1 MSEEKE
7 NEEQEVKED
16 EEENAKINPQPG
28 GSAAEQLP
36 EDDREPGSDA
46 EPVQADRSST
56 GVLEPVEVAETQAD
70 LPDDAE
76 QLRGPQKT
84 ENVGNS
90 IPTDVL
96 EPVEEAETQAD
107 LPDDT
112 EQLRGPQRKENIG
125 NATATV
131 KVVLLPEGHV
141 MTVAFAIGL
150 SIQELKRHLALEL
163 RVPPEVLQISLDGRV
178 VEEQQSLMQ
187 LGVRPHS
194 STRME
199 MSSTDPN
206 THPLRPLRPPE
217 HDNMQDVITVRV
229 QTDEGVFQEVVVE
242 IERPLQ
248 RKAFLGGYRH
258 RLTGAEYHHA
268 AVQTLPKRRPER
280 GVVVFSRDTQTVVLK
295 SQAQQC
301 TINVSTQMT
310 GIGCYVSCLN
320 DKLVAPCSYI
330 TADEYHDRRLRAV
343 IRLQSFARRWLA
355 QQEVDRLRR
364 ERNRRMA
371 WLEMQERRRREE
383 KEEQLRDRRHRW
395 MNPQRREDFN
405 LLYHAL
411 EKWRYEEEQ
420 QINSSLRG
428 AERKAA
434 LCSLLEQETQL
445 IAAIGCHR
453 IAVQNNNYDKT
464 VRSFL
469 DKSAAPHQWRAAD
482 GRLIEMDSQH
492 TIRARELRD
501 LYNNV
506 SLSSVSQEQRLHV
519 LMTLKHTVKEHEC
532 PLTRDIMDL
541 IDREVDLVTRGV
553 KAASLE
559 GLRKRIS
566 TLFLQY
572 VKTPAFNPEVA
583 KHLKVPQNPTLLKND
598 MFLCRGCHRYL
609 RSIDFSPSANG
620 RLSGRCRDCAG
631 LDNIAR
637 ARDDFSCYKNI
648 LRSLRADEQRLNEE
662 AKIPFLLQVE
672 DMRYLVEVVWSSR
685 SALHAS
691 SDLYNLVFI
700 RWERRR
706 DWSPWNCILLSKEE
720 TSAHMEVEDVHK
732 AYEATFI
739 RRIEHKHT
747 LARRHFSQIAVMAEY
762 LDSQPTAAL
771 GNQLVSKPITM
782 AAGKHA
788 TDTPPASAH

>member
-1 MSEEKE
+1 MSAQRE
-7 NEEQEVKED
+7 NEEQAVKED
-16 EEENAKINPQPG
+16 EEANTGTNPQPG
-28 GSAAEQLP
+28 GSTAERPP
-36 EDDREPGSDA
+36 EDDREPGSDGEAVHVERWTTDVLETLEEA
-46 EPVQADRSST
+46 ETQADLHDDVEQLR
-56 GVLEPVEVAETQAD
+56 EPQETVNVGNSVATDVFETVEEAETQAD

-76 QLRGPQKT
+76 QLAEPQRK

-90 IPTDVL
+90 
-96 EPVEEAETQAD
+96 
-107 LPDDT
+107 
-112 EQLRGPQRKENIG
+112 
-125 NATATV
+125 TATV
-131 KVVLLPEGHV
+131 KMVLVPEGHV

-150 SIQELKRHLALEL
+150 SIQELKRHLAPEL
-163 RVPPEVLQISLDGRV
+163 RVPAEVLQISLDGRV
-178 VEEQQSLMQ
+178 VEEQQSLME

-199 MSSTDPN
+199 MSSTDPT

-217 HDNMQDVITVRV
+217 HDNMPDVITVRV
-229 QTDEGVFQEVVVE
+229 QTDEDMFQEVVVE
-242 IERPLQ
+242 IERLRQ
-248 RKAFLGGYRH
+248 QKAFLGGYRH

-268 AVQTLPKRRPER
+268 AVQTLPKRRPDR
-280 GVVVFSRDTQTVVLK
+280 GVVVFSRDTQTVELK

-301 TINVSTQMT
+301 PVNVSSQMT
-310 GIGCYVSCLN
+310 GIGCYVSCMN
-320 DKLVAPCSYI
+320 DKLVAPGNYI

-343 IRLQSFARRWLA
+343 IRLQAFARRWLA
-355 QQEVDRLRR
+355 RQEVDRLSR
-364 ERNRRMA
+364 ERDRRMA
-371 WLEMQERRRREE
+371 WLELQERKRREE
-383 KEEQLRDRRHRW
+383 KEEQLSDRRHRW

-411 EKWRYEEEQ
+411 EKWRCEEEQ

-464 VRSFL
+464 VRNFL
-469 DKSAAPHQWRAAD
+469 DKVAAPRRWRAVD

-501 LYNNV
+501 LYNNINM
-506 SLSSVSQEQRLHV
+506 SSVNQEQRLHV

-532 PLTRDIMDL
+532 QLTRDIVDL
-541 IDREVDLVTRGV
+541 IDREVDLMTRGV
-553 KAASLE
+553 KAANLE

-566 TLFLQY
+566 TLFFQY
-572 VKTPAFNPEVA
+572 IKTPVFNPEVA
-583 KHLKVPQNPTLLKND
+583 KHLKIPQNPSQLKNN

-609 RSIDFSPSANG
+609 RSADFSPSASAH
-620 RLSGRCRDCAG
+620 LSRRCQDCTG

-637 ARDDFSCYKNI
+637 SRNDFSCYKNI
-648 LRSLRADEQRLNEE
+648 LRRLRADEQQLNEE

-672 DMRYLVEVVWSSR
+672 DMRYLVEMVWASR

-691 SDLYNLVFI
+691 NDLYNLVFV
-700 RWERRR
+700 RWERQR

-720 TSAHMEVEDVHK
+720 TSAHLEVEDVHK

-762 LDSQPTAAL
+762 LDPQPTAAL

-782 AAGKHA
+782 ATGKNA
-788 TDTPPASAH
+788 TDTAPH